1 MIKHLLRDRRV
12 LAVLTLTVFVV
23 AVSSVSALASSP
35 RTVKVH
41 DDYFGTKNLIVGRGT
56 AVTWNW
62 VGVLRHNVVV
72 RSGPAGFRSRTQVR
86 GSFSHVFT
94 RRGTYHLYCTLHTF
108 MKMTVVVR

>member
-1 MIKHLLRDRRV
+1 MIKNLLRDRRV
-12 LAVLTLTVFVV
+12 VVLLTLTVCVV

-41 DDYFGTKNLIVGRGT
+41 DGSYGPRSLTVTRGT
-56 AVTWNW
+56 AVTWKW

-72 RSGPAGFRSRTQVR
+72 RSGPSKFRSRIQVR
-86 GSFSHVFT
+86 GTFSHVFT
-94 RRGTYHLYCTLHTF
+94 RRGTYHLFCTIHPY

>member
-12 LAVLTLTVFVV
+12 LALLTLTVFVV

-35 RTVKVH
+35 RTVKIG
-41 DDYFGTKNLIVGRGT
+41 DDYFGTKNLTVGRGT
-56 AVTWNW
+56 TVTWKW
-62 VGVLRHNVVV
+62 AGVLRHNVVV

-86 GSFSHVFT
+86 GTFSHVFT
-94 RRGTYHLYCTLHTF
+94 RRGTYHLYCTLHPF